1 MNILVRGYCHGHW
14 QNLGLIWDKGNVVHH
29 YTRENSDKSLVDVGD
44 ELGYSTTKF
53 LQGASSLESVFKT
66 RVQCSKYTLEH

>member
-1 MNILVRGYCHGHW
+1 MNILVRGYRHGHW

-29 YTRENSDKSLVDVGD
+29 YTRENYDKSLVEVGD

-53 LQGASSLESVFKT
+53 CTGGIKAGISFQDESTMFKIY
-66 RVQCSKYTLEH
+66 S